1 MILRNYIA
9 PFVLAAGLHGF
20 VVFALVFNWQSTEA
34 IETIKT
40 KEYLFID
47 AVAIAK
53 NPYTE
58 RKKWEIE
65 RERQAIEL
73 ARKKAGQELE
83 RLAKIRAEQALKKK
97 QQELEDR
104 RQVKEEEEAAILR
117 QAIDAEQ
124 VEMQATAVREADR
137 RKMEQSLNLQVLDEQ
152 QYRRAITDD
161 EKSLAYVYKI
171 QREIV
176 QNWSRPPS
184 ARNGMEALLKVFLV
198 PTGEVVNVTVV
209 KSSGNGAFDR
219 SAVLAVQKVQR
230 FQVPNNSRQFER
242 NFREFAVLFRPE
254 DLRL

>member
-9 PFVLAAGLHGF
+9 PFVLAAGLHGL
-20 VVFALVFNWQSTEA
+20 VVFALVLNWQSTEA

-40 KEYLFID
+40 KDYLYID
-47 AVAIAK
+47 AVAIAE
-53 NPYTE
+53 NPHTV
-58 RKKWEIE
+58 RKRREKE
-65 RERQAIEL
+65 RERQVREQ
-73 ARKKAGQELE
+73 ARKEEQEHK
-83 RLAKIRAEQALKKK
+83 RLAEIRAEQELKKK
-97 QQELEDR
+97 QQELEDL
-104 RQVKEEEEAAILR
+104 RQVREQEETALLL
-117 QAIDAEQ
+117 QAIDREQAE
-124 VEMQATAVREADR
+124 EQALAVRESDR
-137 RKMEQSLNLQVLDEQ
+137 LKMEQSLNLQVVDEQ

-161 EKSLAYVYKI
+161 EKSLVYVYKI
-171 QREIV
+171 QRQIV

-209 KSSGNGAFDR
+209 ESSGNGAFDR

-242 NFREFAVLFRPE
+242 NFREFTVLFRPE